1 MLLAIDAGNTNVVF
15 AVHDGREWRGR
26 LASALGLTLSTLLAR
41 AEGDAGGGRVSRAAA
56 QPLWRDPETG
66 YLRRAVTPSGSD
78 PELVRVELPAGA
90 RVDYPASTY
99 LSWKH
104 VIWVLEG
111 ELLFHEG
118 AARHRLA
125 AGDCLVLGAPA
136 DCGFEN
142 ASEQPCGYLVVL
154 SRR

>member
-1 MLLAIDAGNTNVVF
+1 MPGAGACPGPPRSRSGATRKRAIC
-15 AVHDGREWRGR
+15 
-26 LASALGLTLSTLLAR
+26 
-41 AEGDAGGGRVSRAAA
+41 AAPS
-56 QPLWRDPETG
+56 Q
-66 YLRRAVTPSGSD
+66 PSGSD

>member
-1 MLLAIDAGNTNVVF
+1 MIPLAPIGHNGGPPLEEPDPGAS
-15 AVHDGREWRGR
+15 GR
-26 LASALGLTLSTLLAR
+26 LH
-41 AEGDAGGGRVSRAAA
+41 
-56 QPLWRDPETG
+56 LWRDPETG